1 MRREM
6 TEEQWLRVADDIIR
20 TGAMQHHMPSVMIW
34 GVEAELSDSFPAVLQ
49 HLHDHGVSVGMVTN
63 GTLMDRYASLIDRCV
78 DKLYLSVDGTPEI
91 HDCIRGKGTFGK
103 IRDNLTLLRSG
114 KIQRVI
120 MTVITDEVAEHLDE
134 VLDSYCSLRPNLIIF
149 QDMIGLSKEEVV
161 RYQEWSREVF
171 NQDAPMIGSWA
182 EARQEQVNRRRRAV
196 KVVSFLAKKACR
208 NDRSERY
215 PFEIQYLPHRSTL
228 SCFLPHEIEALYRIN
243 GVDNVALPAA
253 ESHACGNHV
262 NLVCTSA
269 WHHLHVGWNGEVS
282 FCTDFTDISMGN
294 IMESTLLQIMNGEK
308 AERFRKEIES
318 GNCVC
323 CRHCSWCYKKDYT
336 RL

>member
-1 MRREM
+1 
-6 TEEQWLRVADDIIR
+6 
-20 TGAMQHHMPSVMIW
+20 MIW
-34 GVEAELSDSFPAVLQ
+34 GGEAELSNSFPVVLQ

-63 GTLMDRYASLIDRCV
+63 GTLLDRFASLIDCCV

-91 HDCIRGKGTFGK
+91 HDCIRGKGTFEK
-103 IRDNLTLLRSG
+103 IKNNLVSLHSG
-114 KIQRVI
+114 NMQRII
-120 MTVITDEVAEHLDE
+120 MTVITDEMVNHLE
-134 VLDSYCSLRPNLIIF
+134 AVLDSYCSLKPDLVIL
-149 QDMIGLSKEEVV
+149 QDMISLNKEEVV
-161 RYQEWSREVF
+161 RYEEWSREVF

-182 EARQEQVNRRRRAV
+182 AAWQEQVNRRRRAV
-196 KVVSFLAKKACR
+196 EVVSFLAEQACR
-208 NDRSERY
+208 SGRSERY

-243 GVDNVALPAA
+243 GVDNIALPVS
-253 ESHACGNHV
+253 EPHAYGSDV
-262 NLVCTSA
+262 NLICTSA

-294 IMESTLLQIMNGEK
+294 IMESMLLQIMNGEK
-308 AERFRKEIES
+308 AKRFRKEIES